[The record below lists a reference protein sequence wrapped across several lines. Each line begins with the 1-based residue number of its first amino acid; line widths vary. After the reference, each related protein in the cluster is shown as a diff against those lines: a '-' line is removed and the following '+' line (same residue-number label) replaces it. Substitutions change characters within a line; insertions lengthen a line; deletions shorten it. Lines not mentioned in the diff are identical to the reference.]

1 MGTWKSPPKAKIYE
15 ALSAVADGRIT
26 MTGAGKAEVISSDG
40 TKKYEVEW
48 SHDLS
53 KFTSNDNASYWQGY
67 MGYPIIAVLM
77 ILGRLDY
84 ETEIAKLLAGVTW
97 KQLNRRFRGD
107 YAKAIDSVLDT
118 LQERGSSPQVVIAE
132 VERIMAQ
139 IENMELEKL
148 PRRKRPPKA
157 GALPKE

>member
-40 TKKYEVEW
+40 TKKYTVEW
-48 SHDLS
+48 SYDLN

-77 ILGRLDY
+77 VLGRLDY
-84 ETEIAKLLAGVTW
+84 EAETAKLLAGVPW

-107 YAKAIDSVLDT
+107 YIKAINSVLNT
-118 LQERGSSPQVVIAE
+118 LEERGSSPQLVIDE

-139 IENMELEKL
+139 IENMEFEKL

-157 GALPKE
+157 GATPKQ